1 MYVGQFL
8 SLQTMSVV
16 RRGVVRRYSPVNCS
30 VHVKT
35 GKTYTGY
42 LYGLLLQPYGLCHAS
57 INPAGAYE
65 FL

>member
-1 MYVGQFL
+1 
-8 SLQTMSVV
+8 MSVV

-57 INPAGAYE
+57 INLTGAYE